1 MFDKY
6 VCKMCVQKQR
16 PKTISLKQNMKTHWQ
31 NGWHV
36 EHEIDK
42 NHCRNSMA
50 KKKTLKALKFLSK
63 MARKITKLKHRP
75 NGAMSA

>member
-1 MFDKY
+1 MQSDLGSFLFASQY
-6 VCKMCVQKQR
+6 SNVRQICVQMQR
-16 PKTISLKQNMKTHWQ
+16 QKTISLKQNMKTHWQ

-50 KKKTLKALKFLSK
+50 KKKNAES
-63 MARKITKLKHRP
+63 IEISIE
-75 NGAMSA
+75 NG